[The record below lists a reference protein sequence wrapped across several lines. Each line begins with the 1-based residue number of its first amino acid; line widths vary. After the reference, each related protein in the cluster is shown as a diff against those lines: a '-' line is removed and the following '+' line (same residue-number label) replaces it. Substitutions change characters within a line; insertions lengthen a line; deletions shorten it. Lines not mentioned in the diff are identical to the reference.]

1 MCAWIYIKI
10 HRVWSIKNVQH
21 QLCLLGMPRPFC
33 LSISGQPDTL
43 KRNFEMKQSKK
54 ARIRFHPKYDS
65 LFNPKTKLVAQPTP
79 GPTKPRHQR
88 RRGGPGGGRAHPRSP
103 RRHIQLLEQAKQA
116 IRPCYSSISQGPVAS
131 SGQSHFCQVH
141 CEILDPWV
149 PKCNLAK
156 ENFKGTRFVHVR
168 F

>member
-1 MCAWIYIKI
+1 
-10 HRVWSIKNVQH
+10 
-21 QLCLLGMPRPFC
+21 MPRPFC

-54 ARIRFHPKYDS
+54 ARIRFHPKHDS
-65 LFNPKTKLVAQPTP
+65 LFNPKTKLVTQPTP

>member
-1 MCAWIYIKI
+1 MPAWHAKTILFMYLWATRYPQTQFRDEAIKKSADK
-10 HRVWSIKNVQH
+10 V
-21 QLCLLGMPRPFC
+21 P
-33 LSISGQPDTL
+33 
-43 KRNFEMKQSKK
+43 
-54 ARIRFHPKYDS
+54 
-65 LFNPKTKLVAQPTP
+65 PKTWFAVQAQNETSCPTNP

-103 RRHIQLLEQAKQA
+103 RRHIQLLEQAKQT
-116 IRPCYSSISQGPVAS
+116 IRPCYSSISQGPIAS

-141 CEILDPWV
+141 CEILDPGV